1 MQQER
6 GGGNEK
12 NANLAVEILHL
23 ASLMRDQGDQGER
36 PALTSEGNSYLL
48 RENKIA
54 RRRQEPGEE
63 ECRPGTYVKDCLVEQ
78 RGEVGKECN
87 IGLRNEEM
95 RRGVKKKITTQQ
107 QGFLIQFSL
116 LLCSVI

>member
-36 PALTSEGNSYLL
+36 PALTLEGNGYLL
-48 RENKIA
+48 RGSKIA
-54 RRRQEPGEE
+54 GQGRRETGGGGGGGGESAGDERKGLPHGAAWRRRK
-63 ECRPGTYVKDCLVEQ
+63 RV
-78 RGEVGKECN
+78 
-87 IGLRNEEM
+87 
-95 RRGVKKKITTQQ
+95 
-107 QGFLIQFSL
+107 
-116 LLCSVI
+116 

>member
-36 PALTSEGNSYLL
+36 PALTSEGNGYLL
-48 RENKIA
+48 RKNKIA
-54 RRRQEPGEE
+54 RRRREPGEE
-63 ECRPGTYVKDCLVEQ
+63 ECRPGTNVKDCLVEQ

-87 IGLRNEEM
+87 IGLRSEEM
-95 RRGVKKKITTQQ
+95 RRGGGKKNHNTTA
-107 QGFLIQFSL
+107 GILNSIFPAAL
-116 LLCSVI
+116 

>member
-12 NANLAVEILHL
+12 NANLAAEILHL

-36 PALTSEGNSYLL
+36 PALTSEGNGYLL

-54 RRRQEPGEE
+54 RRRREPGGGGVSAGDEPKGL
-63 ECRPGTYVKDCLVEQ
+63 PGRAAWRSRKRV
-78 RGEVGKECN
+78 
-87 IGLRNEEM
+87 
-95 RRGVKKKITTQQ
+95 
-107 QGFLIQFSL
+107 
-116 LLCSVI
+116 

>member
-36 PALTSEGNSYLL
+36 PALTLEGNGYLL
-48 RENKIA
+48 RGSKIA
-54 RRRQEPGEE
+54 GRGRRETGGGGR
-63 ECRPGTYVKDCLVEQ
+63 
-78 RGEVGKECN
+78 
-87 IGLRNEEM
+87 
-95 RRGVKKKITTQQ
+95 
-107 QGFLIQFSL
+107 
-116 LLCSVI
+116 